1 MKKSLLT
8 VTIAIIITVLNFNFI
23 SKASLTNGINQVE
36 NEIVQNEHKVII
48 TEQIKNEAEKTI
60 KDTCDNNYIC
70 STCDDE
76 LNQPL
81 IDEYQIENDGTVEQE
96 NISYNGDSRGEGLHL
111 LGSYQGLTY
120 YSQADS
126 RWANTPYT
134 SIGDSS
140 QTMKSSG
147 CGPTV
152 AAMVVSS
159 SKGAILPTTMA
170 DLFVSNGYR
179 TAANGTAW
187 SAFPFI
193 ADYFGFDNYA
203 YTSNFNTAI
212 DYLRNGYFIIV
223 SCGNGLFTTNG
234 HYIVLVGIDGNTISI
249 FDPYMYN
256 GKFDTPSRRGKV
268 TVSGHTIYCTINNFK
283 QYANYRTFWCYSNDH
298 GKGNNNANSGSI
310 YLAGSYEVAAS
321 RLRVRRGPSTQ
332 YGIVTTLN
340 RGSKQGIDYTSGIWG
355 HLMNNA
361 GWICLDY
368 CNKIEVSD
376 TPPSKYSAGSYI
388 VTASSLRVRSGP
400 GTNYRIITNLYRGS
414 RQGVDYTNGNWGH
427 LMNNAG
433 WICLDYCARIETL
446 NIESSKYSAG
456 SYIVNVARLRVRS
469 GAGTNFRIVTV
480 LNRGSR
486 QGVDYTDDNWGHLMN
501 NAGWICLNYCKKI

>member
-1 MKKSLLT
+1 MKKNILILYILLC
-8 VTIAIIITVLNFNFI
+8 IIVLLNSNFV
-23 SKASLTNGINQVE
+23 SKASLSNEINQIE
-36 NEIVQNEHKVII
+36 NETAYNEHKVII
-48 TEQIKNEAEKTI
+48 TEQIKKEAEKTI
-60 KDTCDNNYIC
+60 EDTCKNNYIC

-76 LNQPL
+76 LNQPTV
-81 IDEYQIENDGTVEQE
+81 DESQIENDGTVEQE
-96 NISYNGDSRGEGLHL
+96 NISYNGDSRGQGLNL
-111 LGSYQGLTY
+111 LGAYQGLTY

-126 RWANTPYT
+126 RWANMPYT

-193 ADYFGFDNYA
+193 ADYFGFNNYA
-203 YTSNFNTAI
+203 YTSNLNTAI
-212 DYLRNGYFIIV
+212 DYLRNGYYIVV

-234 HYIVLVGIDGNTISI
+234 HYIVLVGIDDNTISI

-283 QYANYRTFWCYSNDH
+283 QYANYRAFWCYSNDH
-298 GKGNNNANSGSI
+298 GNGNNHANSGVI
-310 YLAGSYEVAAS
+310 YSAGSYEVTAS
-321 RLRVRRGPSTQ
+321 RLRVRRGPGTQ
-332 YGIVTTLN
+332 YGIVTVLN
-340 RGSKQGIDYTSGIWG
+340 RGSKQGVDYTVGVWG
-355 HLMNNA
+355 HLMNDA

-376 TPPSKYSAGSYI
+376 TPPNRYYAGSY
-388 VTASSLRVRSGP
+388 
-400 GTNYRIITNLYRGS
+400 
-414 RQGVDYTNGNWGH
+414 
-427 LMNNAG
+427 M
-433 WICLDYCARIETL
+433 
-446 NIESSKYSAG
+446 
-456 SYIVNVARLRVRS
+456 VNVARLRVRS
-469 GAGTNFRIVTV
+469 GAGTNYRIVTV

-486 QGVDYTDDNWGHLMN
+486 QGVDYTRGNWGHLMN

>member
-1 MKKSLLT
+1 MKKIFLIIN
-8 VTIAIIITVLNFNFI
+8 TIIVLITVLNFNYI
-23 SKASLTNGINQVE
+23 TSASLDNEINQIE
-36 NEIVQNEHKVII
+36 NEIVNNEHKVII
-48 TEQIKNEAEKTI
+48 TDKVKNEAEQTI
-60 KDTCDNNYIC
+60 KDTCENNYIC
-70 STCDDE
+70 ATCDDE
-76 LNQPL
+76 LNQILP
-81 IDEYQIENDGTVEQE
+81 DENNIENDGTIEQE
-96 NISYNGDSRGEGLHL
+96 NISYDGDSRGQGLSL
-111 LGSYQGLTY
+111 LGAYQGLTY

-126 RWANTPYT
+126 RWANVPYT

-203 YTSNFNTAI
+203 YTSNLNTAI
-212 DYLRNGYFIIV
+212 DYLRNGYFV
-223 SCGNGLFTTNG
+223 VASCGNGLFTTNG
-234 HYIVLVGIDGNTISI
+234 HYILLVGINGNTLSI

-268 TVSGHTIYCTINNFK
+268 TVSGHTIYCTIDNFW
-283 QYANYRTFWCYSNDH
+283 QYANYRAFWCYSNDH
-298 GKGNNNANSGSI
+298 GNGNSHTNSGTI
-310 YLAGSYEVAAS
+310 YSAGSYEITAS
-321 RLRVRRGPSTQ
+321 RLRVRRGPGTQ
-332 YGIVTTLN
+332 YGIVTVLN
-340 RGSKQGIDYTSGIWG
+340 KGSKQGVDYTVGIWG
-355 HLMNNA
+355 HLMNDA

-368 CNKIEVSD
+368 CNKIEISNS
-376 TPPSKYSAGSYI
+376 PPSKYTAGSY
-388 VTASSLRVRSGP
+388 
-400 GTNYRIITNLYRGS
+400 
-414 RQGVDYTNGNWGH
+414 
-427 LMNNAG
+427 M
-433 WICLDYCARIETL
+433 
-446 NIESSKYSAG
+446 
-456 SYIVNVARLRVRS
+456 VNVARLRVRS
-469 GAGTNFRIVTV
+469 GAGTNYRIVTV

-486 QGVDYTDDNWGHLMN
+486 QGVDYTRGNWGHLMN